1 MSQVLE
7 ILTLQS
13 LDDEAAALRA
23 ALADTER
30 RLQGDEELNG
40 ARRDLAAVRTRQEAA
55 RRDQRRLEGEVEA
68 LSDKIAADE
77 KKLYDGSIHSPK
89 ELTNLQHEV
98 DTLKASRAT
107 HEDALIEA
115 LDTAEKVNRE
125 AATAER
131 RARVLEGRW
140 QLQQQELRHE
150 VLRLG
155 DAIARTDAK
164 RDLQKTRIPPR
175 SLHLYED
182 LRRRKGGMA
191 VSRLTGGSCGG
202 CRVSVPDGIRRKAL
216 AISDIAQCPNCERI
230 LSVG

>member
-115 LDTAEKVNRE
+115 LDIAEKVNRE

>member
-30 RLQGDEELNG
+30 RLQGDEELND
-40 ARRDLAAVRTRQEAA
+40 ARRDLAAIRARQETA
-55 RRDQRRLEGEVEA
+55 RREQRRLEGEVEA

-98 DTLKASRAT
+98 DTLKGTRAT
-107 HEDALIEA
+107 VEDALIEA

-125 AATAER
+125 AANGER

-150 VLRLG
+150 SLRLG
-155 DAIARTDAK
+155 DAIARADAK
-164 RDLQKTRIPPR
+164 REMQKTRIPPR
-175 SLHLYED
+175 ALHLYED

-191 VSRLTGGSCGG
+191 VSRLSGGMCGG
-202 CRVSVPDGIRRKAL
+202 CRVSVPDSVRRKAL
-216 AISDIAQCPNCERI
+216 SISDIAQCPNCERI
-230 LSVG
+230 LAVG

>member
-30 RLQGDEELNG
+30 RLQGDEELNA
-40 ARRDLAAVRTRQEAA
+40 ARRDLAAVRTRQETA

-98 DTLKASRAT
+98 DSLKASRAT

-155 DAIARTDAK
+155 DAIARVDAK